1 MAVVNI
7 VEYQGPSNTL
17 AWKFPKDDLGTWT
30 QLVVRES
37 QEAILFKDGRALD
50 LFGAGR
56 HTLSTNNIP
65 LLTNFINLPFG
76 GKSPFK
82 AEVWFVNKLHTLD
95 IKWGTR
101 APIQIQDPK
110 YRVFLTLRAF
120 GQFGV
125 QIEDSR
131 KFLIKLVGTM
141 GQFDTDQLTKN
152 FRGIMLTKIKDHISS
167 YLVHKKISML
177 EISAYL
183 EDISEFIQEKVAHD
197 FDDYGIKVLNFNV
210 NSINVP
216 EDDPSVIKLKNALD
230 RKAEMDIIGYDYQQE
245 RSFDTL
251 GAAARNEGSA
261 GTMMG
266 AGMGLGMGVGMGG
279 AFGNQMGNL
288 TSKINTSAPSVNCP
302 SCNHANSS
310 GTRFCQ
316 QCGHNLTQPQK
327 EPQGTERI
335 CVDCGKSFP
344 ANSKFCPHCGSNLV
358 LCSACGADNPDD
370 ATVCIKCGQ
379 PMPHPCKSC
388 GHQIAGNVKFCPN
401 CGESMSNKC
410 PSCDNE
416 VAPGTKFCPNCGN
429 KF

>member
-1 MAVVNI
+1 MALVKV
-7 VEYQGPSNTL
+7 VEYKGPSNIL
-17 AWKFPKDDLGTWT
+17 AWKFPQDDLGTWT

-65 LLTNFINLPFG
+65 LLNNIINLPFG

-82 AEVWFVNKLHTLD
+82 AEVWFVNKLNVLD
-95 IKWGTR
+95 VKWGTR
-101 APIQIQDPK
+101 TPIQIQDPK
-110 YRVFLTLRAF
+110 YKVFLTLRAF

-125 QIEDSR
+125 QVEDAR
-131 KFLIKLVGTM
+131 KFLVKLVGTA
-141 GQFDTDQLTKN
+141 GYFNTDELVKN

-183 EDISEFIQEKVAHD
+183 EDISEFILEKVTND
-197 FDDYGIKVLNFNV
+197 FDDFGIKILNFNV

-216 EDDPSVIKLKNALD
+216 DDDPSVIKLKNALD
-230 RKAEMDIIGYDYQQE
+230 RKAEMDIIGYNYQQE

-251 GAAARNEGSA
+251 GAAAQNEGSA
-261 GTMMG
+261 GTLMG

-288 TSKINTSAPSVNCP
+288 TSSINTNNANVSCPNCKHSNP
-302 SCNHANSS
+302 Q

-316 QCGHNLTQPQK
+316 QCGHNLSATQQPS
-327 EPQGTERI
+327 QGPERI
-335 CVDCGKSFP
+335 CVDCGKNFP
-344 ANSKFCPHCGSNLV
+344 ANSKFCPHCGSNLI
-358 LCSACGADNPDD
+358 LCKACGTDNPDN
-370 ATVCIKCGQ
+370 AVVCVKCGQ
-379 PMPHPCKSC
+379 PMPRPCKGC
-388 GHQIAGNVKFCPN
+388 GQEVNGNMKFCPH
-401 CGESMSNKC
+401 CGESMVNKC
-410 PSCDNE
+410 SSCDHE
-416 VAPGTKFCPNCGN
+416 LTPGALFCPNCGN
-429 KF
+429 KL